1 MEMCYCVNIFVLP
14 FDFFSSYLKVLKAY
28 REIEKK
34 NGLSSFFMLY
44 GNKMDES

>member
-28 REIEKK
+28 SEIEKK
-34 NGLSSFFMLY
+34 KRL
-44 GNKMDES
+44 K